1 MQIKEFIKDLKKKS
15 DERYDNFAIK
25 ELDTISD
32 IKSDAYLEKPIWV
45 GGDKKFVC
53 LFIDLDK
60 SSKMSFKKHPWTM
73 AKIYD
78 YFTQNIVD
86 VFNNADFPA
95 DYVDIKGDGAF
106 AIYEGDNAS
115 YKAFYA
121 AITFKELFE
130 EKIKTKFE
138 DDEWRS
144 LSCKIGIHKDKIL
157 VKKNLNE
164 RRLQWSLGRTASQ

>member
-60 SSKMSFKKHPWTM
+60 SSKMSFKKHP
-73 AKIYD
+73 
-78 YFTQNIVD
+78 
-86 VFNNADFPA
+86 
-95 DYVDIKGDGAF
+95 
-106 AIYEGDNAS
+106 
-115 YKAFYA
+115 
-121 AITFKELFE
+121 
-130 EKIKTKFE
+130 
-138 DDEWRS
+138 
-144 LSCKIGIHKDKIL
+144 
-157 VKKNLNE
+157 
-164 RRLQWSLGRTASQ
+164 